1 MNVFSYFKQKNDLK
15 EKLNFLVKYHN
26 IEYYS
31 VFLGLSYIQYC
42 KNINHSNLH
51 NYTLGAILL
60 ANKYLND
67 HDHDYNIVDIT
78 TSIDLEIKE
87 YIKIEIDI
95 LTNLNWNL
103 STLDSNVMNKYK
115 KLIKSW

>member
-67 HDHDYNIVDIT
+67 HDYNIVDIA

-87 YIKIEIDI
+87 YIKIEIEI

-115 KLIKSW
+115 KLINSW

>member
-31 VFLGLSYIQYC
+31 IFLGLSYIQYC

-67 HDHDYNIVDIT
+67 YDYNIVDIA

-87 YIKIEIDI
+87 YIKIEIEI

>member
-51 NYTLGAILL
+51 NYTLCAILL

-67 HDHDYNIVDIT
+67 HDYNIVDIA

-87 YIKIEIDI
+87 YIKIEIEI

-103 STLDSNVMNKYK
+103 STLDSNVTNKYK